1 MVMVVLI
8 LMLISLQWYGNAKAN
23 NNVRGGNGMVVIMAL
38 VTVMV
43 MGLAQLITM
52 ATVVRMLMM
61 M

>member
-1 MVMVVLI
+1 MVML
-8 LMLISLQWYGNAKAN
+8 GAN
-23 NNVRGGNGMVVIMAL
+23 NNVRGGNGMVIIMAL

-52 ATVVRMLMM
+52 ATVVWMLMM